1 MIQFLSSWAE
11 QIVLAVIIATIIELI
26 LPQNRN
32 KKYIQMVIGIYILF
46 NIISPII
53 KNKDTILTSGD
64 YDLEKY
70 ESSSNYTIDQS
81 SMDER
86 IEKIYLEELE
96 NTTISK
102 FQIAGIEVEKCNVDA
117 VLDTNKKNAG
127 IHLITVK
134 INGPVE
140 HEKIDSVV
148 KELVQEYEIS
158 ENKVKIIKLHVAIAT
173 AGGSI
178 CVPQSVLSTM
188 PKINPIK

>member
-1 MIQFLSSWAE
+1 MIEFISSWAE
-11 QIVLAVIIATIIELI
+11 QIVLAVIVATIIELI
-26 LPQNRN
+26 LPKNKN
-32 KKYIQMVIGIYILF
+32 KKYIQMVIGVYVLF

-53 KNKDTILTSGD
+53 KNKEEVSVEEYNI
-64 YDLEKY
+64 EKY
-70 ESSSNYTIDQS
+70 ETKSQYEIDQS

-96 NTTISK
+96 NNAISK
-102 FQIAGIEVEKCNVDA
+102 FEDAGFSVEKCVVDA

-158 ENKVKIIKLHVAIAT
+158 ENKVKIIIR
-173 AGGSI
+173 
-178 CVPQSVLSTM
+178 
-188 PKINPIK
+188 

>member
-117 VLDTNKKNAG
+117 LLNTNKKNAG

-134 INGPVE
+134 IKGPVE
-140 HEKIDSVV
+140 QEKIDSVV

-158 ENKVKIIKLHVAIAT
+158 EDKVKIIIR
-173 AGGSI
+173 
-178 CVPQSVLSTM
+178 
-188 PKINPIK
+188 

>member
-26 LPQNRN
+26 LPQNKN
-32 KKYIQMVIGIYILF
+32 KKYIQMVIGIYVLF

-117 VLDTNKKNAG
+117 VLNTNKKNAG

-134 INGPVE
+134 IKGPVE
-140 HEKIDSVV
+140 QEKIDSVV

-158 ENKVKIIKLHVAIAT
+158 EDKVKIIIR
-173 AGGSI
+173 
-178 CVPQSVLSTM
+178 
-188 PKINPIK
+188 

>member
-64 YDLEKY
+64 YNLEKY

-134 INGPVE
+134 IKGPVE
-140 HEKIDSVV
+140 QEKVDSVV

-158 ENKVKIIKLHVAIAT
+158 EDKVKIIIR
-173 AGGSI
+173 
-178 CVPQSVLSTM
+178 
-188 PKINPIK
+188 

>member
-1 MIQFLSSWAE
+1 
-11 QIVLAVIIATIIELI
+11 
-26 LPQNRN
+26 
-32 KKYIQMVIGIYILF
+32 MVIGIYILF

-64 YDLEKY
+64 YDVEKY

-117 VLDTNKKNAG
+117 VLNTNKKNAG

-134 INGPVE
+134 IKGPVE
-140 HEKIDSVV
+140 QEKIDSVV

-158 ENKVKIIKLHVAIAT
+158 EDKVKIIIR
-173 AGGSI
+173 
-178 CVPQSVLSTM
+178 
-188 PKINPIK
+188 

>member
-86 IEKIYLEELE
+86 IE
-96 NTTISK
+96 
-102 FQIAGIEVEKCNVDA
+102 
-117 VLDTNKKNAG
+117 NA
-127 IHLITVK
+127 
-134 INGPVE
+134 
-140 HEKIDSVV
+140 
-148 KELVQEYEIS
+148 
-158 ENKVKIIKLHVAIAT
+158 
-173 AGGSI
+173 
-178 CVPQSVLSTM
+178 M
-188 PKINPIK
+188 

>member
-117 VLDTNKKNAG
+117 VLNTNKKNAG

-134 INGPVE
+134 IKGPVE
-140 HEKIDSVV
+140 QEKIDS
-148 KELVQEYEIS
+148 LVQEYEIS
-158 ENKVKIIKLHVAIAT
+158 EDKVKIIIR
-173 AGGSI
+173 
-178 CVPQSVLSTM
+178 
-188 PKINPIK
+188 

>member
-102 FQIAGIEVEKCNVDA
+102 FQIAGIEVEKCRNSFDYSK
-117 VLDTNKKNAG
+117 NKRASRTGKN
-127 IHLITVK
+127 
-134 INGPVE
+134 
-140 HEKIDSVV
+140 
-148 KELVQEYEIS
+148 
-158 ENKVKIIKLHVAIAT
+158 
-173 AGGSI
+173 
-178 CVPQSVLSTM
+178 
-188 PKINPIK
+188 

>member
-102 FQIAGIEVEKCNVDA
+102 FQIAGIEVEKCMNSFDYSK
-117 VLDTNKKNAG
+117 NKRASRTGKN
-127 IHLITVK
+127 
-134 INGPVE
+134 
-140 HEKIDSVV
+140 
-148 KELVQEYEIS
+148 
-158 ENKVKIIKLHVAIAT
+158 
-173 AGGSI
+173 
-178 CVPQSVLSTM
+178 
-188 PKINPIK
+188 

>member
-134 INGPVE
+134 IKGPVE
-140 HEKIDSVV
+140 QEKVDSVV

-158 ENKVKIIKLHVAIAT
+158 EDKVKIIIR
-173 AGGSI
+173 
-178 CVPQSVLSTM
+178 
-188 PKINPIK
+188 